1 MYKYK
6 KIKLNIELLAIIVI
20 NLLSLQL
27 SAFLFG
33 KNNELTIKGALTYT
47 LPLIIIF
54 FSIRILSVKIG
65 YKNLKN
71 TLKSFFRDGRYLI
84 LIMVIFFLI
93 NLGSISSDKLDS
105 FQIRNVFFF
114 LLTCF
119 FTGVFEELLFRG
131 IVLTRLS
138 SIYSPRVS
146 VTISSI
152 FFGIVHLLNLI
163 DQPWLIKGTL
173 TQVFYTFCLGMI
185 LGTIYSKGNNIF
197 TIILL
202 HASFN
207 FFGSFSQV
215 FTSNISLV
223 KQDSSMIEILIP
235 IILIV
240 PSTILSLKKMH

>member
-6 KIKLNIELLAIIVI
+6 KIKLNIELLTVIVI

-93 NLGSISSDKLDS
+93 NLGSISSDKLEMFS
-105 FQIRNVFFF
+105 FFF
-114 LLTCF
+114 
-119 FTGVFEELLFRG
+119 
-131 IVLTRLS
+131 
-138 SIYSPRVS
+138 
-146 VTISSI
+146 
-152 FFGIVHLLNLI
+152 
-163 DQPWLIKGTL
+163 
-173 TQVFYTFCLGMI
+173 
-185 LGTIYSKGNNIF
+185 
-197 TIILL
+197 
-202 HASFN
+202 
-207 FFGSFSQV
+207 
-215 FTSNISLV
+215 
-223 KQDSSMIEILIP
+223 
-235 IILIV
+235 
-240 PSTILSLKKMH
+240 